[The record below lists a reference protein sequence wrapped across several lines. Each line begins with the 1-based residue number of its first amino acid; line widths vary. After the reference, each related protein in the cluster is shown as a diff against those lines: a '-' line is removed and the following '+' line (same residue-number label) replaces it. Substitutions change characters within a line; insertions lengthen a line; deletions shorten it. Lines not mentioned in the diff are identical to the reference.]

1 MAKQVNK
8 QPKNWSD
15 QELVSWATG
24 EIVPGKDITE
34 ESLAEEAF
42 KRMGQEPGS
51 VEEAKETLR
60 SAVEGESSEA
70 VEASETDAKEEE
82 PAPVPEEPVREE
94 PTPTP
99 PKEETKVADDNPSM
113 RIVEENLEEYIT
125 RMKPGKAHTGN
136 EGPVAQV
143 KLYRTIQTVLRMEG
157 SAFIKAYG
165 YLLKV
170 VNDHRKDV
178 FDDRYLFRYF
188 DALTL
193 TNPER
198 RNFERILNLLVTTC
212 EPKLRSKAIKQVDL
226 DATMEGFRNPEMHQR
241 VVEFYNGV

>member
-1 MAKQVNK
+1 MAKQINK

-15 QELVSWATG
+15 EDLVAWATG
-24 EIVPGKDITE
+24 DIAPGKDITE
-34 ESLAEEAF
+34 EALAEEAF
-42 KRMGQEPGS
+42 KRMGKEEGG
-51 VEEAKETLR
+51 VEEAKEALR
-60 SAVEGESSEA
+60 AAVEEPA
-70 VEASETDAKEEE
+70 VEEAPVKEEE
-82 PAPVPEEPVREE
+82 VSEPQPE
-94 PTPTP
+94 PTPE
-99 PKEETKVADDNPSM
+99 PKVEPAPAPTKEAPKKVSDNPSM
-113 RIVEENLEEYIT
+113 RIVEENLEDYVA

-157 SAFIKAYG
+157 SAFIQAYG

-178 FDDRYLFRYF
+178 FDERYLFRYF
-188 DALTL
+188 DGLTL
-193 TNPER
+193 TSPER

>member
-15 QELVSWATG
+15 EELVAWAIGDIT
-24 EIVPGKDITE
+24 PGKDITE
-34 ESLAEEAF
+34 EALAEEAF
-42 KRMGQEPGS
+42 KRMGQEAGS
-51 VEEAKETLR
+51 VDEAKEALR
-60 SAVEGESSEA
+60 AAV
-70 VEASETDAKEEE
+70 EE
-82 PAPVPEEPVREE
+82 PATEEVAEEPKAAEPVPE
-94 PTPTP
+94 PTPE
-99 PKEETKVADDNPSM
+99 PKPEPAAVKEAPKPASDNPSM
-113 RIVEENLEEYIT
+113 RIVEENLEDYVA

-157 SAFIKAYG
+157 SAFIQAYG

-178 FDDRYLFRYF
+178 FDERYLFRYF
-188 DALTL
+188 DALAL
-193 TNPER
+193 TSPER

-212 EPKLRSKAIKQVDL
+212 EPKLRSKSIKQVDL